1 MCRREDADGV
11 RVVAARASNVP
22 RSEVLL
28 LKEVYDARSL
38 ARSALANTRS
48 QTHRGRR
55 RFSSRKNPR
64 GRARPGRRP
73 IPPSAPSASSA
84 AQPRHP
90 SRGFDARVVRPARRR
105 ARSTPGARARA
116 RAGAGRQPGTRSRT
130 CPRSPRAARAAAVA
144 AATAALRRK
153 KRSPRRAPA
162 PGRNA
167 PRGRPPARPGGGGA
181 PIGGHASTSRSFPS
195 RNDPP
200 RGERPR
206 PAAPRAPEK
215 KRNASR
221 GGDSPVFFGAGS
233 GRFGG
238 RVGP

>member
-73 IPPSAPSASSA
+73 IPPSAPSASRSSRYDVSFRTRVRRAVTGLRSRRASSA
-84 AQPRHP
+84 ASPGSSRAGTPRSP
-90 SRGFDARVVRPARRR
+90 RSRTWPPPCWGPPGTAPGTSRRAAAAPCAAATRARTRPGRRSRASTRGPDDARVKASRRVPR
-105 ARSTPGARARA
+105 LRRGGGGRRGGRYRSTPGASA
-116 RAGAGRQPGTRSRT
+116 
-130 CPRSPRAARAAAVA
+130 
-144 AATAALRRK
+144 
-153 KRSPRRAPA
+153 
-162 PGRNA
+162 
-167 PRGRPPARPGGGGA
+167 
-181 PIGGHASTSRSFPS
+181 
-195 RNDPP
+195 PP
-200 RGERPR
+200 RMF
-206 PAAPRAPEK
+206 
-215 KRNASR
+215 S
-221 GGDSPVFFGAGS
+221 
-233 GRFGG
+233 
-238 RVGP
+238 